1 MCGASPWEQQHR
13 SIHPSCSVVTL
24 GSLNSF
30 FLLKSFLSSLNG
42 LHMEFFSFACLPLLK
57 LMANHQE
64 SCYIYLF
71 SLKLLEEYRMKLY
84 YIQRRIS
91 IWIQVEWIFSSTF
104 IRHIKEKIDTAE
116 LNRLWQYQAA
126 QEYTVHNNLLY
137 VYTLCVVRALARF
150 FFFPSDVCLLEICK
164 DQRKEKEEKKR
175 PSAPE
180 FEALFF
186 FQFK

>member
-1 MCGASPWEQQHR
+1 
-13 SIHPSCSVVTL
+13 
-24 GSLNSF
+24 
-30 FLLKSFLSSLNG
+30 

-126 QEYTVHNNLLY
+126 QEYTVHNNLC
-137 VYTLCVVRALARF
+137 VYTLCSTSTRSLLL
-150 FFFPSDVCLLEICK
+150 FPFWCLF
-164 DQRKEKEEKKR
+164 
-175 PSAPE
+175 AGNM
-180 FEALFF
+180 
-186 FQFK
+186 